1 MGVLKFG
8 AEGAGTLRFFIAWG
22 YENLSGYRIKR
33 RGAMNIFG
41 IKKKYSPPSAGVVYD
56 RSLRTHFIRRMC

>member
-1 MGVLKFG
+1 MAEEGPKMGVLKFG
-8 AEGAGTLRFFIAWG
+8 AEGAGTWRFFIAWG

-41 IKKKYSPPSAGVVYD
+41 IKKNLHPPLAKFMTGP
-56 RSLRTHFIRRMC
+56 